1 MDNSRK
7 EFLEALGY
15 SPKAIDILDRE
26 LHIGDMPTPTAHV
39 RHQAQCG
46 DVLMLSLRI
55 EHDIIVDAV
64 FQYAGC
70 AGLQASASGM
80 TEMILGMHVDEA
92 ERLDVHDIIGFLEGI
107 PENKYECAEASRNT
121 LRKAIA
127 DYRAQQPAV

>member
-1 MDNSRK
+1 MDNTRK

-26 LHIGDMPTPTAHV
+26 LHIGDMPTPTTHV

-92 ERLDVHDIIGFLEGI
+92 ERLDVPDIIGFLEGI
-107 PENKYECAEASRNT
+107 PENKHECAEASRNT

-127 DYRAQQPAV
+127 DYRARQPAA